1 MKHPSKNIKVPK
13 VYIIMKKGYEL
24 NEDLLNKIKNIC
36 SLNLD
41 LYHQPFSIES
51 IDSFPITNLGENI
64 GKVDYKKL
72 GLNSE
77 AAIMI
82 KN

>member
-1 MKHPSKNIKVPK
+1 MRKKFSKNQILK
-13 VYIIMKKGYEL
+13 IQ
-24 NEDLLNKIKNIC
+24 NNDLLNKIKNIC

-72 GLNSE
+72 EENANETVKVKKLV
-77 AAIMI
+77 
-82 KN
+82 K

>member
-1 MKHPSKNIKVPK
+1 MSGKDVYRIKLAVLK
-13 VYIIMKKGYEL
+13 E
-24 NEDLLNKIKNIC
+24 LNKIKNIC

-72 GLNSE
+72 EENANETVKVKKLV
-77 AAIMI
+77 
-82 KN
+82 K